1 MDIRV
6 LRYYIAAVENGTISG
21 AAEALGLTQPTLSR
35 QLMDLEKELGCRLLE
50 RSTRKLRLTEKGEVF
65 LERARTIVRLSE
77 RTIEEMRASS
87 ELTGE
92 IRIAAGETQG
102 MRLLALA
109 MRRLREEA
117 PGVRFQLTSGAYD
130 TVRSQLD
137 AGITDFGLFVGAVD
151 LRRYASIKLPTRDRF
166 GLITTRT
173 GPLGGRTELRPE
185 DFEGLPL
192 IMSHQSA
199 QNREFLGWLG
209 TSADKVRLIGT
220 FNLLY
225 NACIMAEA
233 GIGHVMA
240 IEGVIWPSAFEG
252 LCWIPLAPQLEADL
266 HLAWNSERRLSAA
279 ALRFLE
285 IFREESA
292 RPSNDKLN

>member
-50 RSTRKLRLTEKGEVF
+50 RSNRKLRLTEKGEVF

-209 TSADKVRLIGT
+209 TSADKVRSWPKQASATSWRSRASSGPLPLKGS
-220 FNLLY
+220 
-225 NACIMAEA
+225 A
-233 GIGHVMA
+233 GYR
-240 IEGVIWPSAFEG
+240 WPRS
-252 LCWIPLAPQLEADL
+252 
-266 HLAWNSERRLSAA
+266 SRRIS
-279 ALRFLE
+279 
-285 IFREESA
+285 I
-292 RPSNDKLN
+292 

>member
-1 MDIRV
+1 MSVPFLWGLQLPIYLTWNV
-6 LRYYIAAVENGTISG
+6 L
-21 AAEALGLTQPTLSR
+21 
-35 QLMDLEKELGCRLLE
+35 
-50 RSTRKLRLTEKGEVF
+50 
-65 LERARTIVRLSE
+65 
-77 RTIEEMRASS
+77 
-87 ELTGE
+87 
-92 IRIAAGETQG
+92 
-102 MRLLALA
+102 
-109 MRRLREEA
+109 
-117 PGVRFQLTSGAYD
+117 
-130 TVRSQLD
+130 TVC
-137 AGITDFGLFVGAVD
+137 
-151 LRRYASIKLPTRDRF
+151 
-166 GLITTRT
+166 
-173 GPLGGRTELRPE
+173 
-185 DFEGLPL
+185 
-192 IMSHQSA
+192 
-199 QNREFLGWLG
+199 GWLG